1 MPAVAAPTLPGIEKK
16 YRTVDRK
23 VRGFPLSRDHDGVMV
38 KPGELVDIVELS
50 PLTLNDRRTYNLLI
64 ANAWE
69 EILQPGVHKVRKAA
83 LRGSH
88 ESNDRLGD
96 SIRRLMG
103 AIAEV
108 RVTAGGKPARLRVQ
122 LLGSNAEQDD
132 DEDGFLYYSFPD
144 ELRDIIR
151 RSEIFARLRT
161 RVMYCFTSK
170 YALCLYEIVQKRI
183 NLEQRQSEQF
193 TVAEL
198 RALLNV
204 PKGKLDRFADFNKY
218 ALQPALNELNALSE
232 YTVEVG
238 MVKAGRRVTHLKLLW
253 IQKDFEGRMA
263 ALREVER
270 CSVGR
275 KARIEGKVA
284 EPVLAIAAPAQ

>member
-1 MPAVAAPTLPGIEKK
+1 MEAVTTPALLPAEKK

-23 VRGFPLSRDHDGVMV
+23 VRGFPLSRDRDGVMV

-64 ANAWE
+64 AHAWD
-69 EILQPGVHKVRKAA
+69 EITQPVVHKVRKTV

-88 ESNDRLGD
+88 ESNDRLGE

-108 RVTAGGKPARLRVQ
+108 RVTVDGKAGRLRVQ
-122 LLGSNAEQDD
+122 LLGTNAEQDD
-132 DEDGFLYYSFPD
+132 DENGYLYYSFPD
-144 ELRDIIR
+144 ELRDIVR

-170 YALCLYEIVQKRI
+170 YALCLYEIVQKRV

-204 PKGKLDRFADFNKY
+204 PKGKLERFADFNKY
-218 ALQPALNELNALSE
+218 ALQPALKELNGLSE
-232 YTVEVG
+232 YAVEVG
-238 MVKAGRRVTHLKLLW
+238 MIKRGRRVTHLTLLW
-253 IQKDFEGRMA
+253 ILKDLTGRLA
-263 ALREVER
+263 AMREVDR

-275 KARIEGKVA
+275 KARIEGKV
-284 EPVLAIAAPAQ
+284 EKTELGLPSAAQ

>member
-1 MPAVAAPTLPGIEKK
+1 MHAVEAPALPAEKK
-16 YRTVDRK
+16 YRTTDRK
-23 VRGFPLSRDHDGVMV
+23 VRGFPLSRDGDGVMI

-64 ANAWE
+64 AHAWN
-69 EILQPGVHKVRKAA
+69 EITQPVVHKVRKAV
-83 LRGSH
+83 LRGNH

-132 DEDGFLYYSFPD
+132 DEDGYLYYAFAE

-170 YALCLYEIVQKRI
+170 YALCLYEIVQKRV
-183 NLEQRQSEQF
+183 NLEQRQSERF
-193 TVAEL
+193 SVADL

-204 PKGKLDRFADFNKY
+204 PKGKLERFADFNKY
-218 ALQPALNELNALSE
+218 ALQPALKELNALSE
-232 YTVEVG
+232 YAVQVQTV
-238 MVKAGRRVTHLKLLW
+238 KNGRRVTHLTLFW
-253 IQKDFEGRMA
+253 MEKDLAGRLA

-275 KARIEGKVA
+275 KARIEGKV
-284 EPVLAIAAPAQ
+284 EETVLPVTLPAQ

>member
-1 MPAVAAPTLPGIEKK
+1 MEALATPAQPTTEKK
-16 YRTVDRK
+16 YLTVDRK
-23 VRGFPLSRDHDGVMV
+23 VKGFPLSRDRDGVMV

-64 ANAWE
+64 AHAWD
-69 EILQPGVHKVRKAA
+69 EITKPVVHKVRKAI

-88 ESNDRLGD
+88 ESNDRLGE

-108 RVTAGGKPARLRVQ
+108 RVTIDGKPARLRVQ
-122 LLGSNAEQDD
+122 LLGTNAEQDD
-132 DEDGFLYYSFPD
+132 DENGYLYYSFPE
-144 ELRDIIR
+144 ELRDIVR

-170 YALCLYEIVQKRI
+170 YALCLYEIVQKRV
-183 NLEQRQSEQF
+183 NLEQRQCEQF
-193 TVAEL
+193 TVADL

-204 PKGKLDRFADFNKY
+204 PKGKLERFADFNKY
-218 ALQPALNELNALSE
+218 ALQPALKELNGLSE
-232 YTVEVG
+232 YAVEVG
-238 MVKAGRRVTHLKLLW
+238 MVKRGRQVTHLTLSW
-253 IQKDFEGRMA
+253 IQKDLEGRIA
-263 ALREVER
+263 AMREADR

-275 KARIEGKVA
+275 RARIEGKV
-284 EPVLAIAAPAQ
+284 EKTTLGLPSAAQ

>member
-1 MPAVAAPTLPGIEKK
+1 MAAGSRGNAPATCRGPLQSAETGLAYHGSEDARPPSAAHCKALRI
-16 YRTVDRK
+16 V
-23 VRGFPLSRDHDGVMV
+23 GF
-38 KPGELVDIVELS
+38 
-50 PLTLNDRRTYNLLI
+50 
-64 ANAWE
+64 
-69 EILQPGVHKVRKAA
+69 LQPGVHKVRKAA

-170 YALCLYEIVQKRI
+170 YALCLYEIVQKRV

-204 PKGKLDRFADFNKY
+204 PKGKLNRFADFNKY
-218 ALQPALNELNALSE
+218 ALQPALKELNALSE
-232 YTVEVG
+232 YTVQVG
-238 MVKAGRRVTHLKLLW
+238 TVKAGRRVTHL
-253 IQKDFEGRMA
+253 EGRMA

-275 KARIEGKVA
+275 KARIEGKVE
-284 EPVLAIAAPAQ
+284 EPVLAIAAPAR